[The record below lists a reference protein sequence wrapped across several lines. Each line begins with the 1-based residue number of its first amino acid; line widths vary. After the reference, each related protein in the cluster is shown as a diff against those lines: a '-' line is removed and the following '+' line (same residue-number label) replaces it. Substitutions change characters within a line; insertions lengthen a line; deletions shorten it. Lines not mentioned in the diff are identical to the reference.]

1 MNRQGHG
8 SSELSGL
15 IDVEQVIDV
24 ENESES
30 RNEYSP
36 EMFAKLREFI
46 ELKAMAA
53 LRQDHS
59 IAAHEVT

>member
-1 MNRQGHG
+1 MNRQGQG
-8 SSELSGL
+8 PSELSGL

-24 ENESES
+24 ENKSET
-30 RNEYSP
+30 RNEYSS
-36 EMFAKLREFI
+36 RNVHEFI

-53 LRQDHS
+53 PRQDHS